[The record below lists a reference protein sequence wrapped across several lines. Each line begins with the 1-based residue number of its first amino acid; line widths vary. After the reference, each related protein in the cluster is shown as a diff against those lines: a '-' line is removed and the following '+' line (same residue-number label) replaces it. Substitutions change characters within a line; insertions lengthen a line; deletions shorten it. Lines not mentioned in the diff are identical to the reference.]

1 MLKPHMD
8 KVKTLT
14 FDNGSEF
21 FHHEKI
27 AKALNAKT
35 YFAHPYSSCERGVNE
50 NTNGLLRQFFPKK
63 TDFRLVTNQELKNA
77 VENLNNRPRKTRG
90 YLTPNQMFN
99 NQFKALI

>member
-1 MLKPHMD
+1 MLKPHIN

-21 FHHEKI
+21 ARHENI
-27 AKALNAKT
+27 AVALKTKT
-35 YFAHPYSSCERGVNE
+35 YFAHPYSSWERGVNE

-63 TDFRLVTNQELKNA
+63 TDLTMVTDKEVEYA
-77 VENLNNRPRKTRG
+77 VNNLNNRPRKTRG

-99 NQFKALI
+99 NTFIPLI